1 MQAIILAAGM
11 GRPMGYLTKDVNKC
25 MLEINGISLIDRLLC
40 QLSAFELNRVIIVV
54 GYQAQKLKDYI
65 GNRYYKKLNIEYVF
79 NPQYETTNNVFSLS
93 LVKNQLQEDD
103 TILIESHMIYEDG
116 IMELLLNDRIPN
128 LALVAKYQTWMDG
141 VMVRIDDDN
150 NIVNFIPENAF
161 EYSDTQF
168 YYKTANIYKFS
179 KEFSSN
185 TYVPFLEAYCKS
197 IGNNEYYEQVL
208 RVVTLLKDPQL
219 KAVEITDKK
228 WYEIIEIQ
236 DVEIAETLFAE
247 GEERLNKYISR
258 FGGLWRFPGILDS
271 FYLVNPYYPTPRLEE
286 ELAANFKTLL
296 TEYPSGM
303 KINSL
308 LAAEYFNIKKEYVLP
323 GNGAA
328 EVIKALMEILPGKMG
343 ALHPTFEEYS
353 NRRNSDELEIFVA
366 KNKDFHYSAHDLI
379 DYFSNHPVNSLVLV
393 NPDNPSGNFIPLD
406 DLCVLAN
413 WCLQKGTTLIID
425 ESFVDFSEG
434 CESNTLLRNDILESY
449 SNLVVIK
456 SISKSYGVPGLRLG
470 VLASGNINLI
480 NNLKKYISIWN
491 INSFAEFYMQIFP
504 KYRNEY
510 KKSCEK
516 FQIERKWMYAE
527 LNNIS
532 FLRVIP
538 SQANYF
544 LAEVLKPLTSHA
556 LVMKALDYNIVLK
569 DCSTKKG
576 FEGLNYVRITVRN
589 RKDNQRFLAA
599 LKSIQEEIY
608 SPKSNS

>member
-11 GRPMGYLTKDVNKC
+11 GRPMGELTKDVNKC
-25 MLEINGISLIDRLLC
+25 MLEINGVSLIDRLLK
-40 QLSAFELNRVIIVV
+40 QLSAFNLSRVILVV
-54 GYQAQKLKDYI
+54 GYQAQKLKEHI
-65 GNRYYKKLNIEYVF
+65 GTRYQDKIHIEYIY
-79 NPQYETTNNVFSLS
+79 NPQYESTNNVFSLS
-93 LVKNQLQEDD
+93 LAKHQLQEDD

-116 IMELLLNDRIPN
+116 IIDLLFNNEAPN

-141 VMVRIDDDN
+141 VMARIDDDH

-161 EYSDTQF
+161 KYGDTQF

-179 KEFSSN
+179 KEFATN
-185 TYVPFLEAYCKS
+185 TYVPFLDAYCKS

-208 RVVTLLKDPQL
+208 RVVTLLKEPQL
-219 KAVEITDKK
+219 KAVEIIDKK

-236 DVEIAETLFAE
+236 DIEIAEALFAE
-247 GEERLNKYISR
+247 GEDRLNKYVSR

-308 LAAEYFNIKKEYVLP
+308 LAAEYFNIKIDYVLP

-328 EVIKALMEILPGKMG
+328 EVIKALMEILKGKMG

-353 NRRNSDELEIFVA
+353 NRRNPEDLEIFIA
-366 KNKDFHYSAHDLI
+366 KNKDFHYTAQDLI
-379 DYFSNHPVNSLVLV
+379 DFYSSHPVKSIVLV

-406 DLCVLAN
+406 DVCMLAS
-413 WCLQKGTTLIID
+413 WCQQKDITLIVD

-434 CESNTLLRNDILESY
+434 YENNSLLRNEILESY
-449 SNLVVIK
+449 NNLIVIK

-470 VLASGNINLI
+470 VLASGNVEII
-480 NNLKKYISIWN
+480 KQLKKYISIWN
-491 INSFAEFYMQIFP
+491 INSFAEFYMQIYP

-510 KKSCEK
+510 RKSCEK
-516 FQIERKWMYAE
+516 FQIERGWFFNE
-527 LNNIS
+527 LQKIK

-544 LAEVLKPLTSHA
+544 LAEVKQPLTSHS

-576 FEGLNYVRITVRN
+576 FEGLSYVRITVRN
-589 RKDNQRFLAA
+589 RTDNMRFIKALQTIQKDLEMIN
-599 LKSIQEEIY
+599 
-608 SPKSNS
+608 

>member
-11 GRPMGYLTKDVNKC
+11 GRSMGELTKDVNKC
-25 MLEINGISLIDRLLC
+25 MIEINGESLIDRLLR
-40 QLSAFELNRVIIVV
+40 QLSAIKLNKVIIVV
-54 GYQAQKLKDYI
+54 GYQASKLKQHI
-65 GNRYYKKLNIEYVF
+65 GDRYNDSLKIEYVS
-79 NPQYETTNNVFSLS
+79 NPQYETTNNVYSLS
-93 LVKNQLQEDD
+93 LTKQHLQEDD
-103 TILIESHMIYEDG
+103 TLLLESHVIYEDG
-116 IMELLLNDRIPN
+116 IIELLTNNNNPN

-150 NIVNFIPENAF
+150 NIVNFVPENAF
-161 EYSDTQF
+161 RYGDTHL
-168 YYKTANIYKFS
+168 YYKTACIYKFS
-179 KEFSSN
+179 KEFSQN

-208 RVVTLLKDPQL
+208 RVVTFLKDPQL
-219 KAVEITDKK
+219 KAVDLGERK

-236 DVEIAETLFAE
+236 DVEIAEALFAV
-247 GEERLNKYISR
+247 GEDRLNKYVSR
-258 FGGLWRFPGILDS
+258 YGGLWRFPGILDS
-271 FYLVNPYYPTPRLEE
+271 FYLVNPYYPTPRLEQ

-308 LAAEYFNIKKEYVLP
+308 LAAEYFNIKIEYVLP

-328 EVIKALMEILPGKMG
+328 EVIKALMEILKGKMG

-353 NRRNSDELEIFVA
+353 NRRDPKDLEVFVA
-366 KNKDFHYSAHDLI
+366 KNKDFHYTAQDLI
-379 DYFSNHPVNSLVLV
+379 DFYSSHPVKSLVIV

-406 DLCVLAN
+406 DVCMLAN
-413 WCLQKGTTLIID
+413 WCQKKGITLVVD

-434 CESNTLLRNDILESY
+434 YENNTLLRNEILESY
-449 SNLVVIK
+449 NNLIVIK

-470 VLASGNINLI
+470 VLASGNKELI
-480 NNLKKYISIWN
+480 NQLKKYISIWN
-491 INSFAEFYMQIFP
+491 INSFAEFYMQIYP

-516 FQIERKWMYAE
+516 FQIERKWFFDE
-527 LNNIS
+527 LQKIK

-544 LAEVLKPLTSHA
+544 LAEVKQPFTSHS
-556 LVMKALDYNIVLK
+556 LVMKALDYNIILK

-589 RKDNQRFLAA
+589 RNDNIRFINA
-599 LKSIQEEIY
+599 LLSIQNEVLC
-608 SPKSNS
+608 KD

>member
-11 GRPMGYLTKDVNKC
+11 GRQMGDLTRDVNKC
-25 MLEINGISLIDRLLC
+25 MLEINGVTLIDRVLTQLC
-40 QLSAFELNRVIIVV
+40 SFGLERVIIVV
-54 GYQAQKLKDYI
+54 GYQAQKLKEYI
-65 GNRYYKKLNIEYVF
+65 SNRYDGNLHIEYIF
-79 NPQYETTNNVFSLS
+79 NPQYETTNNVYSLS
-93 LVKNQLQEDD
+93 LAKHQLQEDD
-103 TILIESHMIYEDG
+103 TILIESHMIYENG
-116 IMELLLNDRIPN
+116 IIDLLVNNDYPN

-141 VMVRIDDDN
+141 VMVRIDEDH

-161 EYSDTQF
+161 KYNDTKF
-168 YYKTANIYKFS
+168 YYKTANVYKFS
-179 KEFSSN
+179 KEFAIN

-219 KAVEITDKK
+219 KAVEIIDKK

-236 DVEIAETLFAE
+236 DIEIAETLFAK
-247 GEERLNKYISR
+247 GEDKLKKYISR

-271 FYLVNPYYPTPRLEE
+271 FYLVNPYYPTPRLQE
-286 ELAANFKTLL
+286 ELAANFHTLL

-308 LAAEYFNIKKEYVLP
+308 LAAEYFNIKKEYILP

-353 NRRNSDELEIFVA
+353 NRRNPKELEIFVSQ
-366 KNKDFHYSAHDLI
+366 NKDFHYTAQELVDF
-379 DYFSNHPVNSLVLV
+379 FSCHSVNSIVLV
-393 NPDNPSGNFIPLD
+393 NPDNPSGNFIPFE
-406 DLCVLAN
+406 DLCMLIN
-413 WCLQKGTTLIID
+413 WCQQEGITLIVD

-434 CESNTLLRNDILESY
+434 YENNTLLRNDILESY
-449 SNLVVIK
+449 PNLIVIK

-470 VLASGNINLI
+470 VIASGNTDLI
-480 NNLKKYISIWN
+480 NRLKKYISIWN
-491 INSFAEFYMQIFP
+491 INSFAEFYMQIYP

-516 FQIERKWMYAE
+516 FQIERKWFFNE
-527 LNNIS
+527 LKSIQY
-532 FLRVIP
+532 LRVIP

-544 LAEVLKPLTSHA
+544 LAEVLSPLSSHE
-556 LVMKALDYNIVLK
+556 LVMRALDHNIVLK

-576 FEGLNYVRITVRN
+576 FEGLNYVRITIRN
-589 RKDNQRFLAA
+589 RKDNLRFIKTLQLIQR
-599 LKSIQEEIY
+599 EYE
-608 SPKSNS
+608 